1 MEFLDD
7 LGKISLQSSY
17 EQLDCLQIKEI
28 QEQSTNENLLRN
40 EMCKSLGTIL
50 SN

>member
-17 EQLDCLQIKEI
+17 EQLVRLF
-28 QEQSTNENLLRN
+28 TNQGNSRTVN
-40 EMCKSLGTIL
+40 QRKSLEEWDV
-50 SN
+50 